1 MKRKIYQPK
10 IVLIL
15 SFAFVLCGLNFGV
28 NSAAQEVNRQRVTTP
43 TPTPTSISKP
53 TVSPTATPVSTP
65 APTSP
70 QQTLTDLQFRIR
82 SALSK
87 PELQRGQVGVKIV
100 SLDTEKVIFEQNAE
114 KYFMPASNMKSF
126 TVAAAFER
134 LSPNY
139 RFVTSVYAPAP
150 PDTEGVIKGDL
161 TVYGRGDVS
170 ISTAFNDGDYYKG
183 VDALAEKIAQAG
195 VKRIEGN
202 LIGDESYFSG
212 FTIPASWEW
221 DDLQWYYGAEIS
233 ALALNDNAVDLSIKP
248 SSVNMPCSVQIQPLN
263 TIYKIV
269 NRCTTTDSR
278 TKRDIKVFKKIDQN
292 VLEVSGTIPVG
303 DNGYNNPIS
312 ISRPAHLF
320 IEMLRQRLL
329 QKGITVT
336 GRNLV
341 KDLNE
346 QSLQTTPT
354 PSSSPVEIAKL
365 ESQPFSMIAAKTM
378 KPSQN
383 LYTETIL
390 WTLGE
395 QIGRRGVSTQV
406 FGNGSSQE
414 DLSKKNSAELGIRVV
429 QDFLKQIGIAPDSVV
444 QWDGSGL
451 SRHNLITPSAA
462 VQLYLYMAKR
472 SPNAVVWQNSLTI
485 GGVDGT
491 LRNRFK
497 GTKAEANAR
506 GKTGTIDQ
514 VSALTGYVT
523 TAAGEKLVFSV
534 LVNGVPENRLR
545 VATIDEIVVALANF
559 DGKTQ

>member
-15 SFAFVLCGLNFGV
+15 SFAFVLCGLNFTAPG
-28 NSAAQEVNRQRVTTP
+28 AAQEVNRERVTTP
-43 TPTPTSISKP
+43 TQTPIPKP
-53 TVSPTATPVSTP
+53 TASPTTTPVSTP
-65 APTSP
+65 TAIPTPSL
-70 QQTLTDLQFRIR
+70 QTLTDLQFRIR
-82 SALSK
+82 SVLSN
-87 PELQRGQVGVKIV
+87 PGLQRGQVGVKIV
-100 SLDTEKVIFEQNAE
+100 SLETEKVIFEQNAE

-126 TVAAAFER
+126 TVAAALER

-139 RFVTSVYAPAP
+139 RFITSVYAASQ

-170 ISTAFNDGDYYKG
+170 ISTAFYDGDYYKG

-202 LIGDESYFSG
+202 LVGDESYFSG
-212 FTIPASWEW
+212 FAIPASWEW
-221 DDLQWYYGAEIS
+221 DDLQWYYGAEVS
-233 ALALNDNAVDLSIKP
+233 ALGLNDNAVDLSIKP
-248 SSVNMPCSVQIQPLN
+248 SSVNMPCSVQIQPTN
-263 TIYKIV
+263 TLYKIV
-269 NRCTTTDSR
+269 NRCMTVGAG
-278 TKRDIKVFKKIDQN
+278 TKRDIKVFKKIEQN
-292 VLEVSGTIPVG
+292 ILEVSGTIAVG
-303 DNGYNNPIS
+303 DDGYKSPIS
-312 ISRPAHLF
+312 ISKPSQLF
-320 IEMLRQRLL
+320 IELLRQRLL

-336 GRNLV
+336 GRNLI

-346 QSLQTTPT
+346 PAPQTPQTSLAT
-354 PSSSPVEIAKL
+354 PVEIAKL
-365 ESQPFSMIAAKTM
+365 ESQPFSVIAAKTM

-395 QIGRRGVSTQV
+395 QVGRKNQMLAVYESAGR
-406 FGNGSSQE
+406 E
-414 DLSKKNSAELGIRVV
+414 DLSKKTSAELGIKVV

-472 SPNAVVWQNSLTI
+472 SPNALAWQNSLTI

-497 GTKAEANAR
+497 GTKAEANVR

-523 TAAGEKLVFSV
+523 TAAGEKLVFSI

-545 VATIDEIVVALANF
+545 VGAIDEIVAALANF
-559 DGKTQ
+559 DGKTL

>member
-15 SFAFVLCGLNFGV
+15 SFAFLLCGLNFGV
-28 NSAAQEVNRQRVTTP
+28 PGAAQEVNRQRVTTP
-43 TPTPTSISKP
+43 TPTQTPIPKP
-53 TVSPTATPVSTP
+53 IASPTATPVSTP
-65 APTSP
+65 TLS

-82 SALSK
+82 SVLSN
-87 PELQRGQVGVKIV
+87 PGLQRGQVGVKIV

-126 TVAAAFER
+126 TVAAALER

-139 RFVTSVYAPAP
+139 RFITSVYAASQ
-150 PDTEGVIKGDL
+150 PDTEGVVKGDL
-161 TVYGRGDVS
+161 TIYGRGDVS
-170 ISTAFNDGDYYKG
+170 ISTAFYDGDYYKG
-183 VDALAEKIAQAG
+183 VDALAEKIAQVG
-195 VKRIEGN
+195 VKRVEGN
-202 LIGDESYFSG
+202 LVGDESYFSG
-212 FTIPASWEW
+212 FAIPASWEW
-221 DDLQWYYGAEIS
+221 DDLQWYYGAEVS
-233 ALALNDNAVDLSIKP
+233 ALGLNDNAVDLSVKP
-248 SSVNMPCSVQIQPLN
+248 SSVNMPCSVQIQPAN
-263 TIYKIV
+263 TLYKIV
-269 NRCTTTDSR
+269 NRCMTVGAG

-292 VLEVSGTIPVG
+292 VLEVSGTIAVG
-303 DNGYNNPIS
+303 DNGYNSSITIS
-312 ISRPAHLF
+312 KPSQLF
-320 IEMLRQRLL
+320 IELLRQRLL

-336 GRNLV
+336 GRNLI

-346 QSLQTTPT
+346 PALQTSQTLLTP
-354 PSSSPVEIAKL
+354 PVEIAKL
-365 ESQPFSMIAAKTM
+365 ESQPFSLIAAKTM

-395 QIGRRGVSTQV
+395 QVGRKNVSPQA
-406 FGNGSSQE
+406 FGNGGSQE
-414 DLSKKNSAELGIRVV
+414 DLSKKTSAELGIKVV

-472 SPNAVVWQNSLTI
+472 SPNALAWQNSLTI

-545 VATIDEIVVALANF
+545 VGTIDEIVIALANF
-559 DGKTQ
+559 DGKIQ